1 MTLSS
6 GSLPPSSS
14 TSTAERMNRFEF
26 QETREPIVG
35 DIDAALDAIAN
46 LTGGRRVPVV
56 SDSTIMGHC
65 GHHMAEVIDGPP
77 ILVPTGE
84 EAKTWAVLARIIDE
98 LAERRISRGTP
109 IIAFGGG
116 SIGDVTGLA
125 ASLYM
130 RGTPV
135 IHVPTTLLAQVDSAL
150 GGKTAIDSGGLKNI
164 AGTFHPPAL
173 IVADPSLLD
182 TLDQRQTAAGYA
194 EVVKYGLI
202 DDPPFF
208 DWCER
213 HGQALIAGDRDA
225 RFHAVRHCLAAKA
238 RMVRGDPFDCG
249 GSRTLLNLGHSFAHA
264 IEAATGLGQLLHG
277 EAVAIGLVLAFRFSV
292 FLDLCGEDVVDRVA
306 SHLSSVGLPTRLDHA
321 GAKGAAIFDWMLHDK
336 KNADGEL
343 VLVLVHGIGRAFV
356 GRGLDRSALR
366 HFLAGL

>member
-1 MTLSS
+1 MHREGQAAEKLIVSDI
-6 GSLPPSSS
+6 GS
-14 TSTAERMNRFEF
+14 A
-26 QETREPIVG
+26 I
-35 DIDAALDAIAN
+35 DAIAEISN
-46 LTGGRRVPVV
+46 GSRVPVI
-56 SDSTIMGHC
+56 SDPLVHELHGQAL
-65 GHHMAEVIDGPP
+65 AEIAESPP
-77 ILVPTGE
+77 ILLPRGE

-98 LAERRISRGTP
+98 LAVRRIARGTP
-109 IIAFGGG
+109 IIALGGG

-135 IHVPTTLLAQVDSAL
+135 IQLPTTLLSQVDSAL

-164 AGTFHPPAL
+164 AGTFHSPAL

-182 TLDQRQTAAGYA
+182 TLDQRQMAAGYA

-202 DDPPFF
+202 DDPAFF

-213 HGQALIAGDRDA
+213 HGKALVAGDRDA
-225 RFHAVRHCLAAKA
+225 RIHAVRHCLGAKA
-238 RMVRGDPFDCG
+238 RLVRDDPFDRG

-264 IEAATGLGQLLHG
+264 IEAATGLNQLLHG
-277 EAVAIGLVLAFRFSV
+277 EAVAIGLVLAFRFSA
-292 FLDLCGEDVVDRVA
+292 FTGLCHDDEVERVA

-321 GAKGAAIFDWMLHDK
+321 GAKGAALFDWMLHDK
-336 KNADGEL
+336 KNADGDL

-356 GRGLDRSALR
+356 GRGFDRSALR

>member
-1 MTLSS
+1 MNY
-6 GSLPPSSS
+6 G
-14 TSTAERMNRFEF
+14 AHEGERL
-26 QETREPIVG
+26 IVG
-35 DIDAALDAIAN
+35 DLSSAIDVIAE
-46 LTGGRRVPVV
+46 LAKGARVPVV
-56 SDSTIMGHC
+56 SDSAIMRHC
-65 GHHMAEVIDGPP
+65 GHHLAEVIDGAP
-77 ILVPTGE
+77 ILVPRGE
-84 EAKTWAVLARIIDE
+84 EAKTWSVLARIIDE

-109 IIAFGGG
+109 ILALGGG
-116 SIGDVTGLA
+116 SVGDVAGLA

-164 AGTFHPPAL
+164 AGTFHMPAL
-173 IVADPSLLD
+173 IVADPALLD
-182 TLDQRQTAAGYA
+182 TLDQRQMAAGYA

-202 DDPPFF
+202 DDPLFF

-213 HGQALIAGDRDA
+213 HGPALIAGDRDA
-225 RFHAVRHCLAAKA
+225 RIHAVRHCLAAKA
-238 RMVRGDPFDCG
+238 RMVRGDPFDRG

-264 IEAATGLGQLLHG
+264 IEAATGLGRLLHG
-277 EAVAIGLVLAFRFSV
+277 EAVAVGLVMAFRFSA
-292 FLDLCGEDVVDRVA
+292 FTGLCPEADVDRVA
-306 SHLSSVGLPTRLDHA
+306 DHLSSVGLPTRLHHA
-321 GAKGAAIFDWMLHDK
+321 GVRGEQMFDWMVHDK

>member
-1 MTLSS
+1 M
-6 GSLPPSSS
+6 GR
-14 TSTAERMNRFEF
+14 EG
-26 QETREPIVG
+26 QETEKLIVG
-35 DIDAALDAIAN
+35 EIRTAIDSIAEISNGVRIPVISDPHVYQLYGPSLADIVDS
-46 LTGGRRVPVV
+46 RPVL
-56 SDSTIMGHC
+56 I
-65 GHHMAEVIDGPP
+65 PR
-77 ILVPTGE
+77 GE

-98 LAERRISRGTP
+98 LANRKVTRATP
-109 IIAFGGG
+109 ILALGGG
-116 SIGDVTGLA
+116 SVGDVAGLA

-182 TLDQRQTAAGYA
+182 TLDQRQMAAGYA

-202 DDPPFF
+202 DDPAFF

-213 HGQALIAGDRDA
+213 QGQALISGDRNA
-225 RFHAVRHCLAAKA
+225 RIHAVRYCLAAKA
-238 RMVRGDPFDCG
+238 RLVRGDPFDRG

-264 IEAATGLGQLLHG
+264 IEAATGLGKLLHG

-292 FLDLCGEDVVDRVA
+292 FLGLCAENEVDRVA

-321 GAKGAAIFDWMLHDK
+321 GTKGAAIFDWMLHDK
-336 KNADGEL
+336 KNADGAL
-343 VLVLVHGIGRAFV
+343 ILVLVHGIGRAFV

-366 HFLAGL
+366 HFLAGV